1 MSHRV
6 VTLVYDG
13 LCTFEFAIV
22 VEMFGLAR
30 PELPVEWYRFTVCSL
45 ERAPVRATGGVR
57 VAASAGLGAF
67 RGADTIVIPGW
78 RNPDEAPPP
87 ALLKALRRAHARGAR
102 LMSICSAVFVLA
114 AAGLLDGKRAT
125 THWLYAKSPP
135 ARYSRIPVAPTCLS
149 VHQGSILTSRAS
161 S

>member
-1 MSHRV
+1 MSQRV

-45 ERAPVRATGGVR
+45 ERAPVCATGGVG

-67 RGADTIVIPGW
+67 RGAATIVIPAW
-78 RNPDEAPPP
+78 RNPDEPPPP
-87 ALLKALRRAHARGAR
+87 ALLKPLPRAHA
-102 LMSICSAVFVLA
+102 LA
-114 AAGLLDGKRAT
+114 
-125 THWLYAKSPP
+125 PP
-135 ARYSRIPVAPTCLS
+135 LVSR
-149 VHQGSILTSRAS
+149 
-161 S
+161 